1 MYKKENPIK
10 WQMFRWL
17 LQWLNKFLQ
26 YPFGSLRIS
35 DPQASQGNLV
45 ADQPPELTN
54 ADLELLFNELLE
66 GVHQARGQQWA
77 LKYLQ
82 RMEPRITVDRWIDWL
97 LIFGDKLLAS
107 PAPNLQLGKRM
118 VKLGELGIGEVSNLS
133 YDIGMQLLR
142 RNLNQEYESKQE
154 SQEWE
159 ISIPTT
165 QELDTPG
172 QELLRQFGEQL
183 WEYEDGSSGTN
194 QLPSPMVENFFTGE
208 SLELSHESLAE
219 DIVENGAKT
228 KTENDYQSYEYRI
241 QEFSQNIEEVIPE
254 PESPKQKT
262 QNYSLVNLE
271 PHLASTLDELTV
283 RLEQSN
289 QLVQQLAAE
298 LVIRDSQIVQQ
309 LTSQIVVTNPA
320 ESLFYEGLQQAKAG
334 DLLAALALYEQ
345 ASQIQPQAYEYWFNQ
360 GLTLFYLQRLSE
372 AIAAY
377 DQTLALK
384 PDLYRVW
391 YIRGCILGELGDFD
405 TAIASFDQAIA
416 IKPTYQEAWSSRG
429 LALLKLGLIG
439 EAISSYDQALNLE
452 SQDPETWY
460 YRGIALAV
468 VEQYAE
474 AIASYDQALD
484 LQPNYHEVWIDR
496 GVVLFS
502 LKQWSQA
509 IESWDQALAI
519 QPEFYLAWYNRGVS
533 FENLGRR
540 EDAIACYQ
548 QAIAIKPDFHPAWYN
563 QAVALFYLDRFAP
576 AISCYDSALE
586 IKLDYW
592 EAWLGRGAAAGH
604 LTPQQSSLIVFSSI
618 SASNS
623 ALNLGGY
630 EGKLASYQEGL
641 KHLRPDTHPEGW
653 GRLHIAI
660 GNTYYEQGKK
670 ETAPRD
676 YWHHAMSEYQLAIST
691 LTPEDFPELHLEI
704 LQLLTKVLVCLGET
718 VAAQELQKWGIELL
732 QQLLTQPTRAD
743 ENKKQ
748 LVLKFA
754 GLGQLA
760 VDLAVNTGD
769 LVEAWEMAE
778 QGKNNCLKWLI
789 PDLNYQLHT
798 GNYSSIQQ
806 LLNPSTAIVYWHL
819 SPAALHTFI
828 IKDQSPS
835 PILLFT
841 PIQDIDAIPEE
852 VRRLI
857 EFEHWLADWQE
868 SATVSKLLHL
878 QNILNISTI
887 IQELEGVDTIILIP
901 HRDLYKLPLHS
912 VFNLS
917 FASISSEDVANYNII
932 YMPSLAMGLS
942 LQSQSFSNGHKH
954 HSNQDYP
961 LLKFDSEALFM
972 NQLAS
977 EIVSETFAISKDCL
991 GY

>member
-1 MYKKENPIK
+1 
-10 WQMFRWL
+10 MFRWL

-26 YPFGSLRIS
+26 YPFDSLGIG
-35 DPQASQGNLV
+35 DPHSSQGKLV

-107 PAPNLQLGKRM
+107 PAPNLQLAKRM
-118 VKLGELGIGEVSNLS
+118 VKLGELGIGEVSNLA

-142 RNLNQEYESKQE
+142 RNLNQEYERKQE
-154 SQEWE
+154 SQE
-159 ISIPTT
+159 ISIPIAE
-165 QELDTPG
+165 ELDTPG
-172 QELLRQFGEQL
+172 QELLLQFGEEIWQYDM
-183 WEYEDGSSGTN
+183 ESVTN
-194 QLPSPMVENFFTGE
+194 LLSSPMVDDLFTGQ
-208 SLELSHESLAE
+208 SLAP
-219 DIVENGAKT
+219 DIVENVVN
-228 KTENDYQSYEYRI
+228 TENDYQSYDYKV
-241 QEFSQNIEEVIPE
+241 QEFSQNVAEVIPDS
-254 PESPKQKT
+254 ESPMEKSWDE
-262 QNYSLVNLE
+262 SLVNVE
-271 PHLASTLDELTV
+271 PQLASTLDELVV
-283 RLEQSN
+283 RLEQSSN
-289 QLVQQLAAE
+289 LVQQLATE
-298 LVIRDSQIVQQ
+298 LAIRDSQIVQQ
-309 LTSQIVVTNPA
+309 SRSQIVVTNPA
-320 ESLFYEGLQQAKAG
+320 ESLFYEGLQQTKAG
-334 DLLAALALYEQ
+334 DLLKALDLYAQ
-345 ASQIQPQAYEYWFNQ
+345 ASRIQPQVYEYWFNQ
-360 GLTLFYLQRLSE
+360 GLTLFYLQRFTE

-384 PDLYRVW
+384 PDFYRVW
-391 YIRGCILGELGDFD
+391 YSRGCILGELGDFD
-405 TAIASFDQAIA
+405 AAIASLDRAIA
-416 IKPTYQEAWSSRG
+416 IKPNYQEAWSSRG

-439 EAISSYDQALNLE
+439 EAIDSYDQALNIE
-452 SQDPETWY
+452 PQDAETWY

-474 AIASYDQALD
+474 AIDSYDQALH

-496 GVVLFS
+496 GVVLFN
-502 LKQWSQA
+502 LKQWSEA
-509 IESWDQALAI
+509 IESWDQALAV

-540 EDAIACYQ
+540 EDAIASYQ

-563 QAVALFYLDRFAP
+563 QAVALFYLDRFP
-576 AISCYDSALE
+576 QAISCYDSALE

-604 LTPQQSSLIVFSSI
+604 LTPQQSSLIVLSSI
-618 SASNS
+618 SAANP

-653 GRLHIAI
+653 GRLHIAV

-670 ETAPRD
+670 ATAPRD
-676 YWHHAMSEYQLAIST
+676 YWHHAMSEYQLALST

-704 LQLLTKVLVCLGET
+704 LQFLAKVLICLGET

-732 QQLLTQPTRAD
+732 QQLLIQPTRTD

-748 LVLKFA
+748 LILKFA

-769 LVEAWEMAE
+769 LVEAWEIAE
-778 QGKNNCLKWLI
+778 QGKNNCLQWLM
-789 PDLNYQLHT
+789 PDLNYQLQS
-798 GNYSSIQQ
+798 GNYSSIQK
-806 LLNPSTAIVYWHL
+806 LLNPSTAIIYWHL

-828 IKDQSPS
+828 IKDQAPS

-841 PIQDIDAIPEE
+841 PIQDIEAIPEGA
-852 VRRLI
+852 RRLM
-857 EFEHWLADWQE
+857 EFEQWLADWQQ
-868 SATVSKLLHL
+868 SATLSKLLQL
-878 QNILNISTI
+878 QDILNISTI
-887 IQELEGVDTIILIP
+887 IQELEGVETIILIP

-912 VFNLS
+912 LFNLS
-917 FASISSEDVANYNII
+917 FATVASAKVANYNIN
-932 YMPSLAMGLS
+932 YLPTVAMGIS
-942 LQSQSFSNGHKH
+942 LQHQSFSNGHQH

-961 LLKFDSEALFM
+961 LLKSD
-972 NQLAS
+972 QLAS
-977 EIVSETFAISKDCL
+977 EIISKTFAISQDFL
-991 GY
+991 SY

>member
-1 MYKKENPIK
+1 
-10 WQMFRWL
+10 MFRWL
-17 LQWLNKFLQ
+17 LQWLNRFLQ
-26 YPFGSLRIS
+26 YPFGSLGIS
-35 DPQASQGNLV
+35 DPRTSQGKLV

-66 GVHQARGQQWA
+66 GVHQARGEQWA

-82 RMEPRITVDRWIDWL
+82 RMEPRITIDRWIDWL

-107 PAPNLQLGKRM
+107 PAPNLQLAKRM

-142 RNLNQEYESKQE
+142 RNLNQDYERKQE
-154 SQEWE
+154 SQDLE
-159 ISIPTT
+159 ISIPTEA
-165 QELDTPG
+165 ELDTPG

-183 WEYEDGSSGTN
+183 WQYQDIESVTDL
-194 QLPSPMVENFFTGE
+194 LPSQVVEDLFSDQFLGLSDESFAEDTVENT
-208 SLELSHESLAE
+208 A
-219 DIVENGAKT
+219 
-228 KTENDYQSYEYRI
+228 KTENSYQSYEDEI
-241 QEFSQNIEEVIPE
+241 QEFSQNVEEVIPD
-254 PESPKQKT
+254 PESPMEKSWYK
-262 QNYSLVNLE
+262 SLANIE
-271 PHLASTLDELTV
+271 PQLASTLDELVV

-289 QLVQQLAAE
+289 SLAQQLASELARRDSQLVQQ
-298 LVIRDSQIVQQ
+298 S
-309 LTSQIVVTNPA
+309 TSQIVVRTPA
-320 ESLFYEGLQQAKAG
+320 ETLFYEGLQEAKAG
-334 DLLAALALYEQ
+334 NLLTALALYEQ

-360 GLTLFYLQRLSE
+360 GLTLFYLQRFTE

-384 PDLYRVW
+384 PDLYKVW
-391 YIRGCILGELGDFD
+391 YSRACILGELGDFD
-405 TAIASFDQAIA
+405 AAIASFDQAIA
-416 IKPTYQEAWSSRG
+416 IKPDYQEAWSSRG

-439 EAISSYDQALNLE
+439 EAISSYDQSLNLQP
-452 SQDPETWY
+452 QDPETWY
-460 YRGIALAV
+460 YRGVALAV
-468 VEQYAE
+468 IEQYAD
-474 AIASYDQALD
+474 AIASYDQAVS
-484 LQPNYHEVWIDR
+484 LQPNYHEAWIDR
-496 GVVLFS
+496 GVVLFN

-533 FENLGRR
+533 FENLGLR
-540 EDAIACYQ
+540 EDAIASYQ

-563 QAVALFYLDRFAP
+563 QAVALFYLDNFAQ

-604 LTPQQSSLIVFSSI
+604 LTPEQSSLIVVSSI
-618 SASNS
+618 SRSNP

-653 GRLHIAI
+653 GRLHIAV

-676 YWHHAMSEYQLAIST
+676 YWHHAMSEYQLALST

-704 LQLLTKVLVCLGET
+704 LQFLAKVLVCLGET

-732 QQLLTQPTRAD
+732 QQLLTNPTRSD

-748 LVLKFA
+748 LAIKFA

-769 LVEAWEMAE
+769 LVEAWEIAE
-778 QGKNNCLKWLI
+778 HGKNNCLQWLM
-789 PDLNYQLHT
+789 PALNYQLQPH
-798 GNYSSIQQ
+798 NYSSIQK
-806 LLNPSTAIVYWHL
+806 LLNPSTAIIYWHL

-841 PIQDIDAIPEE
+841 PIQDIEAIPEGA
-852 VRRLI
+852 RRLI

-912 VFNLS
+912 LFNLS

-942 LQSQSFSNGHKH
+942 LQSQSFSNGRKH

-961 LLKFDSEALFM
+961 LLKSDK
-972 NQLAS
+972 LAS

-991 GY
+991 SY

>member
-1 MYKKENPIK
+1 
-10 WQMFRWL
+10 MFRWL
-17 LQWLNKFLQ
+17 LQWLNRFLQ
-26 YPFGSLRIS
+26 YPFGSLGIS
-35 DPQASQGNLV
+35 DPHASQGNLV
-45 ADQPPELTN
+45 ADQPPELMN

-66 GVHQARGQQWA
+66 GVHQGRGQQWA

-82 RMEPRITVDRWIDWL
+82 RMEPRITVDRWINWL

-107 PAPNLQLGKRM
+107 PAPNLQLAQRM
-118 VKLGELGIGEVSNLS
+118 IKLGELGIGELSNLS

-142 RNLNQEYESKQE
+142 RNLNQEYQSKQD

-159 ISIPTT
+159 ISIPTA

-183 WEYEDGSSGTN
+183 WQYEDRSSVTN
-194 QLPSPMVENFFTGE
+194 LLPSPMLEDLFTGE
-208 SLELSHESLAE
+208 YLKLNHESLAE
-219 DIVENGAKT
+219 DIIENGAKT
-228 KTENDYQSYEYRI
+228 ENDYESYEYRI
-241 QEFSQNIEEVIPE
+241 QEFSRNVEEVISE
-254 PESPKQKT
+254 PEYPREKT
-262 QNYSLVNLE
+262 QNYSLMNLE
-271 PHLASTLDELTV
+271 PQLASTLDELAV

-298 LVIRDSQIVQQ
+298 LAIRDSQIVQQ
-309 LTSQIVVTNPA
+309 STSQIVVTNRA
-320 ESLFYEGLQQAKAG
+320 ESLFYEGLQQAKTG
-334 DLLAALALYEQ
+334 DLLAALALYKR
-345 ASQIQPQAYEYWFNQ
+345 ASQIQPQAYEYSFNQ
-360 GLTLFYLQRLSE
+360 GLTLFYLERLSE

-416 IKPTYQEAWSSRG
+416 IKPTYQEAWSRRG

-474 AIASYDQALD
+474 AIASYDQALN

-502 LKQWSQA
+502 LKQWLEA

-540 EDAIACYQ
+540 EDAIASYQ
-548 QAIAIKPDFHPAWYN
+548 QAIAIKPDFHPAWHN
-563 QAVALFYLDRFAP
+563 QAVALFYLDRFAQS
-576 AISCYDSALE
+576 ISCYDRALE

-604 LTPQQSSLIVFSSI
+604 LPPQQSSLIVVSSI
-618 SASNS
+618 SASNP

-653 GRLHIAI
+653 GRLHIAV
-660 GNTYYEQGKK
+660 GKTYYEQGKK
-670 ETAPRD
+670 EAAPRD
-676 YWHHAMSEYQLAIST
+676 YWHHAMSEYQLALST

-704 LQLLTKVLVCLGET
+704 LQFLTKVLVCLGET

-743 ENKKQ
+743 DNKKQ
-748 LVLKFA
+748 LGLKFA

-769 LVEAWEMAE
+769 LLEAWEIAE

-798 GNYSSIQQ
+798 GDYRSIQQ
-806 LLNPSTAIVYWHL
+806 LLNPSTAIIYWHL

-828 IKDQSPS
+828 IKYQSPS

-841 PIQDIDAIPEE
+841 PIQDIEAIPEE

-868 SATVSKLLHL
+868 SATLSKLLHL

-912 VFNLS
+912 LFNLS

-961 LLKFDSEALFM
+961 LLKSDSEALSR
-972 NQLAS
+972 NQLPS
-977 EIVSETFAISKDCL
+977 EIVSKTFAISQDCL
-991 GY
+991 GF